1 MPLFWKYIFMDP
13 VGIAEI
19 TLYAESE
26 VEARKQYMEM
36 YNVEAKALVR
46 RENW

>member
-1 MPLFWKYIFMDP
+1 MFYKYYFMSPDGLEEK
-13 VGIAEI
+13 VF
-19 TLYAESE
+19 YDESE
-26 VEARKQYMEM
+26 AAARKQYMEM